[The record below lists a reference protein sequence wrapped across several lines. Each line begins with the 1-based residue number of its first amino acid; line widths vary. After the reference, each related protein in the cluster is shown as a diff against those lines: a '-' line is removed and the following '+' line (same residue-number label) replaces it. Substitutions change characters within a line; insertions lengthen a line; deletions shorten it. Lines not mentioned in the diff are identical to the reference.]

1 MLKETCEAT
10 LHLIDEIDYSKPTPK
25 MLLTALLER
34 TIELIDD
41 GYKVDDIMFT
51 TFELIELVKTGSISE
66 NQAKKFK
73 SDHYSE
79 TESLLNKINEL
90 RDNQYG
96 GNLEYL
102 IELSDTGEKGGAK
115 NKKHHFFKIVE
126 KNKVKSNNESTKD
139 SNSIRYEPVKLPKPN
154 WFARPFMSIELS
166 SWRLFIYAAIPSS
179 ALLFGCVLFVQSF
192 ITPSTSELV
201 FFLLFIIIT
210 IYVGKLIFP
219 FYEANHLRI
228 TIAPQWLMRFSQL
241 TAQIESIKLD
251 KIRKNGRPY
260 RKLEFVIYEG
270 KCPICNNIVEVEKG
284 KRQFKG
290 RLIGICNESPREHVF
305 SFDHV
310 TKKGKLIT

>member
-25 MLLTALLER
+25 TLLTALLER

-51 TFELIELVKTGSISE
+51 TFELIGLVKTGSISE

-90 RDNQYG
+90 RDNQNG

-126 KNKVKSNNESTKD
+126 KNNVKSNNESTKD

-154 WFARPFMSIELS
+154 WFAKPFMSIKLT
-166 SWRLFIYAAIPSS
+166 SWRLFIYAAIPLIT
-179 ALLFGCVLFVQSF
+179 LLLGCALFVQSF

-201 FFLLFIIIT
+201 IFVLFIIIA

-251 KIRKNGRPY
+251 KKRKNGRSY
-260 RKLEFVIYEG
+260 RRLEFVIYEG

-310 TKKGKLIT
+310 TKVGFMLN